1 MIKHLVIV
9 RALININTFFPSLF
23 KEAMDAFNDWFHHS
37 KYAKPKEPVAPSGDN
52 ITFKEKVAYEH
63 ELLQHEKDL
72 ERWRNVVSVL
82 GSVSTL
88 KKIIIN
94 YILHIFYVW
103 GI

>member
-1 MIKHLVIV
+1 MTKHLLII
-9 RALININTFFPSLF
+9 LININKIFPSLF

-52 ITFKEKVAYEH
+52 VTFKEKVAYEH

-82 GSVSTL
+82 GSVRN
-88 KKIIIN
+88 KNN
-94 YILHIFYVW
+94 YNHTFFYIW
-103 GI
+103 DIYFLFL